1 MPKLTSPSA
10 PPTVAS
16 QPTPTLAPSHKG
28 TLNADIW
35 RSFIEEDYTKVLSS
49 IHWDALFPKGA
60 IPTQLL
66 DIGCG
71 TGTFPHMLRPQLPP
85 DTPIFYDYMDPA
97 HYCLSMCQQVLHP
110 PYQARRAYH
119 TSIEE
124 ASLLTSTTRYDIIW
138 ALQSLY
144 SLNQRTLA
152 KSIKTVKDA
161 LNPHRGTVII
171 MQAKQDAFIP
181 QIYERYTRLY
191 SAHKTRQY
199 LTAEPV
205 LGALSNQ
212 AMPAIVREINCTHI
226 ISIRDEY
233 RLEQYLQQCIMDSQP
248 PDGWRHHP
256 QMRDFIDS
264 FRHVDVY
271 RFPNPVWI
279 ILGAP
284 SQSGL
289 AGRRRLLTYL
299 EPVSTQIAA

>member
-1 MPKLTSPSA
+1 MPKLTSRPV
-10 PPTVAS
+10 PKTIAS
-16 QPTPTLAPSHKG
+16 QPAPTLIPHHTG

-35 RSFIEEDYTKVLSS
+35 RTIVEEDYSTVLRM
-49 IHWDALFPKGA
+49 INWDALFPKGA

-71 TGTFPHMLRPQLPP
+71 IGTFPHMLRPHLPP

-119 TSIEE
+119 TPIEE
-124 ASLLTSTTRYDIIW
+124 ASLHTSTTRYDIIW

-144 SLNQRTLA
+144 GLTPRSLPKAIGTIN
-152 KSIKTVKDA
+152 KA

-171 MQAKQDAFIP
+171 MLPKQDAFIP
-181 QIYERYTRLY
+181 QIYERYTKLF
-191 SAHKTRQY
+191 SHNKTRQY

-212 AMPAIVREINCTHI
+212 AMPAIVREIDCTHT

-248 PDGWRHHP
+248 PEGWRHHP

-271 RFPNPVWI
+271 RFPNPTWI

-284 SQSGL
+284 GQSKL
-289 AGRRRLLTYL
+289 AGRRRILTYL
-299 EPVSTQIAA
+299 EPVTTQIAA